1 MAQLNKEY
9 DLSIVLAG
17 FGGVGKSAVTIQFL
31 HNRFLDEY
39 DPTIEESYN
48 KHIVVDN
55 IPTYIQ
61 IIDTAGQEEYQQ
73 LRDQSLSIG
82 DCYLLVYDITN
93 KTSFDELT
101 KIRNTVLRMKNAENT
116 GFPIV
121 IIGNKCDL
129 EAYRQVNKDEVKK
142 RCAVWNVPFL
152 ETSAKSRINIEEAFI
167 ACITTTR
174 KFRGGASKSSTPAKA
189 TDKTPAATEK
199 GCCNIL

>member
-39 DPTIEESYN
+39 DPTIEESYS
-48 KHIVVDN
+48 KHIVVDS
-55 IPTYIQ
+55 IPTYVQ

-82 DCYLLVYDITN
+82 DCYLLVYDITS
-93 KTSFDELT
+93 KASFDDLT
-101 KIRNTVLRMKNAENT
+101 KIRTNILRMRNAET
-116 GFPIV
+116 SGFPIV
-121 IIGNKCDL
+121 VIGNKCDL
-129 EAYRQVNKDEVKK
+129 ESYRQVSKEEVKK
-142 RCAVWNVPFL
+142 KCAIWAIPFL
-152 ETSAKSRINIEEAFI
+152 ETSAKSRINIEESFI
-167 ACITTTR
+167 ACIMATR
-174 KFRGGASKSSTPAKA
+174 KFKGGNKSTTQGKSNNKQTGPPK
-189 TDKTPAATEK
+189 K

>member
-39 DPTIEESYN
+39 DPTIEESYS

-55 IPTYIQ
+55 VPTYVQ

-101 KIRNTVLRMKNAENT
+101 KIRTNILRMRNAET
-116 GFPIV
+116 SGFPMV
-121 IIGNKCDL
+121 VIGNKCDL
-129 EAYRQVNKDEVKK
+129 ESYRQVNKEEVKK
-142 RCAVWNVPFL
+142 KCTIWTIPFL

-167 ACITTTR
+167 ACIMATR
-174 KFRGGASKSSTPAKA
+174 KFKGTNKSTAQAKSNDKKPASSE
-189 TDKTPAATEK
+189 KT
-199 GCCNIL
+199 CCTVL